1 MGTKEWKSGEGFEVP
16 GFIKMIASIFLLI
29 TIINP
34 RITWMISEGWK
45 FKNAEPS
52 ELYLIINRIMAVVI
66 FIVIW
71 VLVPN

>member
-1 MGTKEWKSGEGFEVP
+1 MK
-16 GFIKMIASIFLLI
+16 IIASVFLLI

>member
-1 MGTKEWKSGEGFEVP
+1 MP
-16 GFIKMIASIFLLI
+16 GFIKIIASVFLII

-71 VLVPN
+71 VL

>member
-1 MGTKEWKSGEGFEVP
+1 ML
-16 GFIKMIASIFLLI
+16 GFIFIKIIASVFLLI

-52 ELYLIINRIMAVVI
+52 ELYLMINRIMAVVI

-71 VLVPN
+71 VLV

>member
-1 MGTKEWKSGEGFEVP
+1 
-16 GFIKMIASIFLLI
+16 MIASIFLLI